1 MTPRNPT
8 TWAQAL
14 LLALALPACGGEDPA
29 DAAAETDAAA
39 EAEADASAAAPDA
52 TPADLGA
59 GGGSGGEPGSPDD
72 TSRAARA
79 PTCPTRLATCVATAP
94 ALDTSVACSG
104 VRWIGLLRQPGA
116 PCPSPARIDAGT
128 GTWSASRLFT
138 DANLPPSMDAYCV
151 YTWTPPAAQPDQQPP
166 QGARYLA
173 AFGAAI
179 SPAGSATFASVA
191 RDCHAVGVQD
201 TAVTQPVG
209 ALAESAYYTAVGQ
222 VAPLPDGAVSGPA
235 AIRVAVADSTPHGYV
250 AGLAQDGRSDHGLN
264 VGRIVRKIAC
274 PGDGGGVNCVGYVSN
289 HLALPQVSPVVATPL
304 QGGFYGYQTQLA
316 ASILTAVS
324 DWQSHNAAPPA
335 GEARHERLVIN
346 LSVGWDPT
354 YGGAFANNAWETL
367 TPPTRAVYHAIRHAA
382 CRGALVVAA
391 AGNDPGG
398 PSPAVGPMFPGAWEA
413 KPAPTAAQCATLEG
427 PGFAEDPDHPVFPL
441 PGGTPYRPILY
452 GVAGVGHTDYP
463 LANARKGSSG
473 RLVALGQMAATR
485 YEESPGTWIKTL
497 AISGSSAA
505 AAAVSGAA
513 ATLWG
518 YRPELRPYELVDLLY
533 NNAVSLD
540 PDPAMTAR
548 RAQVC
553 LTGVTC
559 SGLPVRRLDVCAA
572 LRAAC
577 ASGAPGC
584 YAAADAPVCTP
595 APRYALTGLDLSPAE
610 PDYAATAPAVFDAT
624 PLTAKLQ
631 GLSVCGH
638 QSAKVFFRTA
648 ALAGA
653 YPVDPC
659 PLRQYY
665 NEGAQP
671 WVGPQPTTPICAE
684 CKLGSGVLTAA
695 VYPIGS
701 KQLNVL
707 IDSKYGSSTITNGVL
722 EFLGASGSVMQ
733 SGYLKDLGLPATMT
747 AGYSYQVNNVTVNA
761 RPASARLS
769 FTVTDRSGGAPYSR
783 QAVVTLY

>member
-1 MTPRNPT
+1 MTPRT
-8 TWAQAL
+8 KTAWACAL
-14 LLALALPACGGEDPA
+14 TLALALPACGGEDAETPEGTTPDAAATAETTPDLGADPA
-29 DAAAETDAAA
+29 DAAAS
-39 EAEADASAAAPDA
+39 EADA
-52 TPADLGA
+52 AD
-59 GGGSGGEPGSPDD
+59 PGD
-72 TSRAARA
+72 TSRAARG
-79 PTCPTRLATCVATAP
+79 PTCPTRLATCVATAAP
-94 ALDTSVACSG
+94 LDTNVACSG

-128 GTWSASRLFT
+128 GTWTASRLFT
-138 DANLPPSMDAYCV
+138 DENVPASMDAYCV

-166 QGARYLA
+166 QGARYLTD
-173 AFGAAI
+173 FGAAI
-179 SPAGSATFASVA
+179 NPAGTTTFSAVA

-201 TAVTQPVG
+201 TAVTQAVG
-209 ALAESAYYTAVGQ
+209 ALAETAYYRAVGQ
-222 VAPLPDGAVSGPA
+222 VAPLPDGANAGPR
-235 AIRVAVADSTPHGYV
+235 AIRIAIADSTPHGYDE
-250 AGLAQDGRSDHGLN
+250 GLAQDGRSDHGLN

-274 PGDGGGVNCVGYVSN
+274 PGDGNGVNCAGYVSN

-316 ASILTAVS
+316 AAILTAVS
-324 DWQSHNAAPPA
+324 DWQTHNAAPPA

-346 LSVGWDPT
+346 LSVGWDPA
-354 YGGAFANNAWETL
+354 YGGAFANNAWDTL

-427 PGFAEDPDHPVFPL
+427 VGFAEDPDHPVFPL
-441 PGGTPYRPILY
+441 PGVTPYRPILY
-452 GVAGVGHTDYP
+452 GIAGVGHTDYP

-485 YEESPGTWIKTL
+485 YEESPGNWIKTL

-513 ATLWG
+513 AALWG
-518 YRPELRPYELVDLLY
+518 YRPDLRPYELVDLLY
-533 NNAVSLD
+533 NNGVSLD
-540 PDPAMTAR
+540 PDANMTAR

-559 SGLPVRRLDVCAA
+559 NTLPVRRLDVCAA

-577 ASGAPGC
+577 AGGASNC

-610 PDYAATAPAVFDAT
+610 PDYAATAPVPFDAT

-638 QSAKVFFRTA
+638 QNAKIFFRTP

-653 YPVDPC
+653 YPDDPC

-684 CKLGSGVLTAA
+684 CKLGSGVLTASF
-695 VYPIGS
+695 YPAAS

-707 IDSKYGSSTITNGVL
+707 IDSKYSVSTVTNGVL
-722 EFLGASGSVMQ
+722 EFLSGSGSVVQ
-733 SGYLKDLGLPATMT
+733 SAFLKDLGLPATMT

-761 RPASARLS
+761 RPSSARLT